1 MRQLLDSAASIR
13 TPEQAAHLV
22 EQVRRAI
29 EPINVAGLA
38 DSARH
43 NWYPLLADDLLNNA
57 DKLHASRTDI
67 EAMFDRCGFR
77 QNSVV
82 S

>member
-13 TPEQAAHLV
+13 TPEQAAHLA

-38 DSARH
+38 DPARH
-43 NWYPLLADDLLNNA
+43 NWYPVVAEDLLHNA
-57 DKLHASRTDI
+57 GKLHATRTEI
-67 EAMFDRCGFR
+67 EAMLDRCGFR